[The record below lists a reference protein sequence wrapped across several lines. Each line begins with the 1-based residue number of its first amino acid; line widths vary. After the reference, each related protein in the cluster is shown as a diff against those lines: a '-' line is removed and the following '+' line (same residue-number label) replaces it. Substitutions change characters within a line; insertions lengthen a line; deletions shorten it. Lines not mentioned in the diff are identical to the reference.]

1 MTTGRINQVANPSS
15 TRGEQARHRRNDS
28 LWVRGPW
35 GEGRWAGL
43 PRGTPEERCCAA
55 RGRSRV
61 PDRRG
66 ARGAP
71 RRGLGR
77 HVGRLGPGT
86 PSLCL
91 AAWPSRWCLG
101 REVPSHTPLAHVLA
115 SLLGPVRDLSVSAL
129 DSAADQ
135 LPGAGRTTH
144 RASSS
149 LLIGVRSVDNYGGPA
164 Q

>member
-1 MTTGRINQVANPSS
+1 MGAGGASPAPAKRLPVGPGTLGRRTLGRASPRNS
-15 TRGEQARHRRNDS
+15 RGAPLRGAGHGS
-28 LWVRGPW
+28 LTDV
-35 GEGRWAGL
+35 
-43 PRGTPEERCCAA
+43 
-55 RGRSRV
+55 V
-61 PDRRG
+61 

>member
-55 RGRSRV
+55 RGRVRV

-66 ARGAP
+66 GWRSPPEGARTSRRSAGARYTFP
-71 RRGLGR
+71 LPCSVAVAVVLGTRGPVAHPFGTRSCEPTRSGEGPFRLGFGLGR
-77 HVGRLGPGT
+77 
-86 PSLCL
+86 
-91 AAWPSRWCLG
+91 
-101 REVPSHTPLAHVLA
+101 
-115 SLLGPVRDLSVSAL
+115 GPVAWSGPYDAQGIEFPTDRG
-129 DSAADQ
+129 
-135 LPGAGRTTH
+135 PFGR
-144 RASSS
+144 
-149 LLIGVRSVDNYGGPA
+149 
-164 Q
+164 

>member
-15 TRGEQARHRRNDS
+15 ARGESTRPA
-28 LWVRGPW
+28 VRVPGPRTPVAS
-35 GEGRWAGL
+35 GTGGT
-43 PRGTPEERCCAA
+43 PRGTPEERCCTAKA
-55 RGRSRV
+55 GHRV
-61 PDRRG
+61 PRPTGSGGATRRW
-66 ARGAP
+66 
-71 RRGLGR
+71 LGR
-77 HVGRLGPGT
+77 RRSARAPVT
-86 PSLCL
+86 SSL
-91 AAWPSRWCLG
+91 AGSVAVAVVLG

-144 RASSS
+144 WASSS

>member
-1 MTTGRINQVANPSS
+1 MGAGGASPAPAKRLPVGPGTLGRRTLGRASP
-15 TRGEQARHRRNDS
+15 RNS
-28 LWVRGPW
+28 
-35 GEGRWAGL
+35 
-43 PRGTPEERCCAA
+43 
-55 RGRSRV
+55 
-61 PDRRG
+61 RG
-66 ARGAP
+66 ALLRGAGPGTGPRPTWWLEEPP

-149 LLIGVRSVDNYGGPA
+149 LLIGVR
-164 Q
+164 